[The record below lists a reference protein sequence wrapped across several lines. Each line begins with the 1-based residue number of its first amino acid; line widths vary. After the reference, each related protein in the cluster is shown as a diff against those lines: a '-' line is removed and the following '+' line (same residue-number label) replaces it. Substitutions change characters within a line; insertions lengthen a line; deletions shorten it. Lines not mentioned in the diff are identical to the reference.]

1 MLAALLGLN
10 IGSGL
15 TWTGSLANLLWRRTL
30 ARAGRP
36 VSSAA
41 FHRVSLAITRSRSSP
56 RSRSLWA
63 LPDRRA
69 G

>member
-36 VSSAA
+36 VGSAA
-41 FHRVSLAITRSRSSP
+41 FHRVSLAITP
-56 RSRSLWA
+56 VSLVR
-63 LPDRRA
+63 RRA
-69 G
+69 VGAGLTLASG